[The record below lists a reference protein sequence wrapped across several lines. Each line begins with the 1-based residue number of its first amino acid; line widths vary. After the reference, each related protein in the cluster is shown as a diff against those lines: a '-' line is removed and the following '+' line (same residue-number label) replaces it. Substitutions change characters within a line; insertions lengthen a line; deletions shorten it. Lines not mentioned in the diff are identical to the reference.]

1 MQESTGT
8 RMTRMQKAL
17 ALLVLVMLVIIALWF
32 IEKPLRET
40 SQAPVSA
47 NGLTIQSWQTKNH
60 ARVLFVQA
68 PQLPMVDV
76 RIVFDAGSAR
86 DNDVPGLASLTNA
99 MLPQGAGEWDTNALA
114 ERFDNV
120 GAQFSNSTARDMAV
134 LQLRSLI
141 EPSLLAKA
149 VATMAA
155 IVNQPQ
161 FDADELE
168 RLRKQVILSL
178 KNQLQSPGQIA
189 DKAFYQALYHEH
201 PYATPTLGEAEAIAA
216 ITREDLL
223 AFYQQYYVGRN
234 AVVAI
239 VGALDTSQAKQLAE
253 QLVGALPKGNTASVV
268 PEVNDLSQTRL
279 LQKEYPST
287 QTHILVGQP
296 GMKRG
301 DPDYF
306 DLYVGNHIL
315 GGSGFSSRIMK
326 VIRDEHGLAY
336 SAYSYFL
343 PMRQEGPFIM
353 GLQTKNDSR
362 DQALALL
369 DKTLREFIAQGPSEE
384 ELTHAKLNITG
395 GFPLRIDSNRDIVEY
410 IAMLGFYELPLDYL
424 STFTSKV
431 NAVSVTSI
439 QDAFARR
446 VDPDRLLTVTVGPN
460 HLE

>member
-1 MQESTGT
+1 
-8 RMTRMQKAL
+8 MTRMQKTL
-17 ALLVLVMLVIIALWF
+17 ALLTLVLLVIIALWF
-32 IEKPLRET
+32 IEKPHRET
-40 SQAPVSA
+40 TQAPIST
-47 NGLTIQSWQTKNH
+47 NGLTIQSWQTHND

-86 DNDVPGLASLTNA
+86 DNGKSGLASLTNA
-99 MLPQGAGEWDTNALA
+99 MLQQGAGEWDTNTLA
-114 ERFDNV
+114 ERFDSV

-134 LQLRSLI
+134 LQLRSLT
-141 EPSLLAKA
+141 EAPLLTKA
-149 VATMAA
+149 VTTMAA

-161 FDADELE
+161 FDVTELE
-168 RLRKQVILSL
+168 RVRKQVLLSL
-178 KNQLQSPGQIA
+178 KNQLQSPGQMA
-189 DKAFYQALYHEH
+189 DKAFYQTLFHEH
-201 PYATPTLGEAEAIAA
+201 PYASPTLGEAEIISA

-223 AFYQQYYVGRN
+223 AFYKQYYVGRN
-234 AVVAI
+234 TVVAI
-239 VGALDTSQAKQLAE
+239 VGALDTGEAKQLAE
-253 QLVGALPKGNTASVV
+253 QLVGALPKGNAASLV
-268 PEVNDLSQTRL
+268 PKVTDLSQA
-279 LQKEYPST
+279 KVVEKDYPSS

-343 PMRQEGPFIM
+343 PMRQVGPFIM

-362 DQALALL
+362 DEALKLL
-369 DKTLREFIAQGPSEE
+369 DKTLREFIEQGPSEE
-384 ELTHAKLNITG
+384 ELNHAKLNITG

-410 IAMLGFYELPLDYL
+410 IAMLGFYDLPLDYL

-431 NAVSVTSI
+431 NAVSVSSI
-439 QDAFARR
+439 RDAFARR
-446 VDPDRLLTVTVGPN
+446 IDPDQLLTVTVGPN
-460 HLE
+460 HKE

>member
-1 MQESTGT
+1 
-8 RMTRMQKAL
+8 MTRMQKTL
-17 ALLVLVMLVIIALWF
+17 ALLTLVLLVIIALWF
-32 IEKPLRET
+32 IEKPQRET
-40 SQAPVSA
+40 SQAPMSA
-47 NGLTIQSWQTKNH
+47 NGLTIQSWQTRND

-86 DNDVPGLASLTNA
+86 DNGKSGLASLTNG
-99 MLPQGAGEWDTNALA
+99 MLQQGAGEWDTNTLA
-114 ERFDNV
+114 ERFDSV

-134 LQLRSLI
+134 LQLRSLT
-141 EPSLLAKA
+141 EAPLLAKA
-149 VATMAA
+149 VTTMAA

-161 FDADELE
+161 FDATELE
-168 RLRKQVILSL
+168 RVRKQVLLGL

-189 DKAFYQALYHEH
+189 DKAFYQALYQEH
-201 PYATPTLGEAEAIAA
+201 PYASPTLGEADTISA
-216 ITREDLL
+216 ITREDLF
-223 AFYQQYYVGRN
+223 AFYKQYYVGRN

-239 VGALDTSQAKQLAE
+239 VGALDTGDAKQLAE
-253 QLVGALPKGNTASVV
+253 QLVGALPKGKAASLEPKVT
-268 PEVNDLSQTRL
+268 DLSQATVVE
-279 LQKEYPST
+279 KDYPSS
-287 QTHILVGQP
+287 QTHLLVGQP

-301 DPDYF
+301 DSDYF

-343 PMRQEGPFIM
+343 PMRQDGPFIM

-362 DQALALL
+362 DEALKLL
-369 DKTLREFIAQGPSEE
+369 DKTLREFIQQGPSEE
-384 ELTHAKLNITG
+384 ELSHAKMNITG

-410 IAMLGFYELPLDYL
+410 IAMLGFYDLPLDYL

-431 NAVSVTSI
+431 NAVSVSSI

-446 VDPDRLLTVTVGPN
+446 INPDKLLTVTVGPN
-460 HLE
+460 HTE